1 MSNQQLTLVVY
12 WLLIVG
18 MSAFFLRMACSIC
31 QTDMPS
37 WRRAVISTLLVSFL
51 AYLVFDFTG
60 YLILR
65 SLKDVTIYVPPW
77 YSYAL
82 WFREPIALKW
92 AVISMAGPLKYI
104 PFVFAL
110 CAAGVLQVIVLQAQ
124 VTFRFGLLIFL
135 MQWIVTVVAGYILAL
150 VFGVALSGV
159 VQPTPVAQPPAQAQQ
174 QRRTRPPA
182 GRQARSTG
190 RARMRTATPGA
201 APEAK
206 SEAEPNSL
214 QLMQQ
219 KVDDATREPREYL
232 NNAGENFKEYA
243 DSQLADLEEDLA
255 PVVNRLP
262 QPVQDFLARGGWWVV
277 FGVLGVVT
285 LLWLRSLVRRLVGAT
300 RHRGKRKKRGMKKVG
315 YKLREDLRQLGESF
329 TEEGDQRITVK
340 GLPARLR
347 LVVLS
352 LGSRNAGELSE
363 EMSDRVLDWI
373 KAGLAEATATDYP
386 RVRVWPVFYS
396 HDGFATA
403 FAANV
408 PIPEPKGTKSRWVLV
423 SGQVRMGKAI
433 IHVGLGL
440 YADEPNTL
448 RNLTVKGE
456 KWAGVISVKDV
467 RQPVGA
473 R

>member
-1 MSNQQLTLVVY
+1 MLNLPLPLLAY
-12 WLLIVG
+12 WLIVVG
-18 MSAFFLRMACSIC
+18 LSAFFLRLACSLC

-37 WRRAVISTLLVSFL
+37 WLRAVISTLLVSFL
-51 AYLVFDFTG
+51 AYLTYDFTG

-77 YSYAL
+77 YSFAL

-92 AVISMAGPLKYI
+92 AVVSMAGPLKYI

-135 MQWIVTVVAGYILAL
+135 LQWFATAVAGYILAL
-150 VFGVALSGV
+150 LFGVALSGTA
-159 VQPTPVAQPPAQAQQ
+159 QPTQVAQPPPQAQQ
-174 QRRTRPPA
+174 PRRTRQPA
-182 GRQARSTG
+182 GRQTRYAG
-190 RARMRTATPGA
+190 RARMKTTTPEA

-206 SEAEPNSL
+206 PEEEPTSL
-214 QLMQQ
+214 QMLQH
-219 KVDDATREPREYL
+219 KVDEATKEPRENL
-232 NNAGENFKEYA
+232 KNAAENFKEYA

-277 FGVLGVVT
+277 FGVLGLGT

-300 RHRGKRKKRGMKKVG
+300 KHRGKKKKRGMKKVG
-315 YKLREDLRQLGESF
+315 YSLREDLRQLGESF
-329 TEEGDQRITVK
+329 TEEGDKRITVK
-340 GLPARLR
+340 GVPARLR

-352 LGSRNAGELSE
+352 LGSRHAGELSE

-373 KAGLAEATATDYP
+373 KPGLSEATATDYP
-386 RVRVWPVFYS
+386 RVRVWPPFYS

-408 PIPEPKGTKSRWVLV
+408 VIPESKGTKSRWVLV
-423 SGQVRMGKAI
+423 SGQVTMGKSTL
-433 IHVGLGL
+433 HVGLGL
-440 YADEPNTL
+440 YADEANTL
-448 RNLTVKGE
+448 RNLTVKRE
-456 KWAGVISVKDV
+456 KWAGVIGVTEV